1 MIFLGCKIL
10 QYLYILHRQCRSC
23 TDPLVFPKRTYQV
36 RLSRGYNLC
45 LSVCLM
51 IIISVT
57 VRISNR
63 LSYSCWDG
71 KVSATLNLVVH
82 TKSEHFTIVGQHNN
96 TYELCQQLLDV
107 MTCPDSS
114 VTWPVEKSP
123 WEESLPNTNN
133 SPFLLTIQDVPELQ
147 AVVTTNCP
155 SIRDNF
161 LGLEGLGCLL
171 GLD

>member
-1 MIFLGCKIL
+1 MGCKIL

-63 LSYSCWDG
+63 LCYSCWDG

-107 MTCPDSS
+107 MTCPDRCHLARGEVSMGG
-114 VTWPVEKSP
+114 VFAKYKQFP
-123 WEESLPNTNN
+123 
-133 SPFLLTIQDVPELQ
+133 LLVDHT
-147 AVVTTNCP
+147 
-155 SIRDNF
+155 
-161 LGLEGLGCLL
+161 GCS
-171 GLD
+171 